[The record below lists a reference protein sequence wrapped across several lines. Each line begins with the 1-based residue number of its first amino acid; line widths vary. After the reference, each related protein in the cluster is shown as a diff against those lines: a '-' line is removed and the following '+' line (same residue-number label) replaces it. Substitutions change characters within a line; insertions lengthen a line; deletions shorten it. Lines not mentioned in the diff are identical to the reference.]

1 MRGRI
6 IELAFISLFLVAC
19 SATPAASVPEATAN
33 TETVA
38 TQAATDIPVATEVA
52 TTMPEAANPTPMV
65 DAQPTP
71 VGLDA
76 PEATALAA
84 ITIAELPVVTPDNSM
99 MASPLGDVAMV
110 ALGGDDAAGQFFASI
125 VMEARMSSLWNEGST
140 PVETMTPSEISM

>member
-6 IELAFISLFLVAC
+6 VELAFISLFLVAC

-110 ALGGDDAAGQFFASI
+110 ALGGDDAAGQFFATT
-125 VMEARMSSLWNEGST
+125 VTGFLTNYDQPH
-140 PVETMTPSEISM
+140 PVTI